1 MGLKIGQVG
10 SKSRSLGQILEKP
23 CVRCRGHIFSPILLK
38 FSKNVCLNG
47 TVHSSRSLLKSASCD
62 GPICPRQICCTG
74 IGRGNAAD
82 VSPRPQKI
90 SGNFTAGG
98 KRSGLRRLCQGS
110 RGKIRRDDCKFL
122 YINICNFPHCFGNQ
136 KLILPLRPQH
146 FRTIKCGY
154 KLCQQGLLKLGC
166 HETLYI
172 ILISYSLSYKF
183 VDLSHI

>member
-1 MGLKIGQVG
+1 MRIKLKI
-10 SKSRSLGQILEKP
+10 LPLE
-23 CVRCRGHIFSPILLK
+23 R
-38 FSKNVCLNG
+38 
-47 TVHSSRSLLKSASCD
+47 TVHSSRILLKSASRD

-74 IGRGNAAD
+74 ISRGNAAD

-98 KRSGLRRLCQGS
+98 KRSGSRRVCEGS
-110 RGKIRRDDCKFL
+110 RGKIRQDDCKFL

-154 KLCQQGLLKLGC
+154 KLCQQGLLKLRC
-166 HETLYI
+166 HKTHFNQLFAKLQICRPIPYLVLAI
-172 ILISYSLSYKF
+172 
-183 VDLSHI
+183 

>member
-1 MGLKIGQVG
+1 MTLMTF
-10 SKSRSLGQILEKP
+10 IL
-23 CVRCRGHIFSPILLK
+23 
-38 FSKNVCLNG
+38 
-47 TVHSSRSLLKSASCD
+47 TVHSSRFLLKSASRD

-98 KRSGLRRLCQGS
+98 KRGGSRRLCEGS
-110 RGKIRRDDCKFL
+110 RGKIRQDDCKFL

-172 ILISYSLSYKF
+172 ILIRYSLSYKF
-183 VDLSHI
+183 VGLSHFSVSDMKFRISD